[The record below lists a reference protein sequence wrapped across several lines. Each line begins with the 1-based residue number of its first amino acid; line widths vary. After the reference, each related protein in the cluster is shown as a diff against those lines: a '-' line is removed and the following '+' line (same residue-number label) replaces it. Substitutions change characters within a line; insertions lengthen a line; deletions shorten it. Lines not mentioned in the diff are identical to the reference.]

1 MKQLRDRM
9 IGLRDIAYSNRR
21 KKGFMSFCQ
30 ATPIHFFIVLEVAIA
45 QLEDKKLNFEELV
58 KLLPGNLG
66 SRSTIGYVLDDFVR
80 LGYMSKSV
88 GTDKRKRVFAVSKTG
103 LRLLDDYFEQR
114 QVSLREVA

>member
-21 KKGFMSFCQ
+21 KKGFMAFCQ

-45 QLEDKKLNFEELV
+45 QLEDKK
-58 KLLPGNLG
+58 LPGNLG

-88 GTDKRKRVFAVSKTG
+88 GADKRKRVFAVSKTG

-114 QVSLREVA
+114 QVSLKEVA